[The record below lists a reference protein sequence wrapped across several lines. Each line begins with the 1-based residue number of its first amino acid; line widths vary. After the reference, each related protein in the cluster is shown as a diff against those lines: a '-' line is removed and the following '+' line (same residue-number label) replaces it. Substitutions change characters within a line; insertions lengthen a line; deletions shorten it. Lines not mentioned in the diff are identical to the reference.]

1 MNRALAI
8 EFSRVT
14 EAAALAAYGWLG
26 RGNKNA
32 ADEAA
37 VKAMR
42 YMLNLIHM
50 DGEIVIGEGE
60 IDEAPM
66 LYIGEKVGSGN
77 GELVSIAVDPID
89 GTRMTAMGQ
98 SNAIS
103 VLAAGGKHTFLKAP
117 DMYME
122 KIVVGPEVKGMID
135 LTLPLE
141 QNLRR
146 TASRLGKSLSDLT
159 VMILAKPRHEKAIQQ
174 MHDLGVRVLAIPD
187 GDVAAS
193 VLCCLPDA
201 EVDMLYGI
209 GGAPEGVAAAAA
221 IRALGGDMQARL
233 IPRNQVKD
241 DSEENRKIAA
251 NEIQRCVAVGVQVNA
266 VLKLED
272 IVRDDNLVF
281 TATGITNGDLLKG
294 ISRKGNLAG
303 TETLL
308 IRGKSRTIRKI
319 QSLHYLD
326 RKDSEIYKILNL

>member
-14 EAAALAAYGWLG
+14 EAAALAAHMWLG
-26 RGNKNA
+26 RGDKNA
-32 ADEAA
+32 ADDAA

-50 DGEIVIGEGE
+50 DAEIVIGEGE

-66 LYIGEKVGSGN
+66 LYIGEKVGSGM

-98 SNAIS
+98 PNAIS
-103 VLAAGGKHTFLKAP
+103 VLAAGGRNTFLKAP

-122 KIVVGPEVKGMID
+122 KLVVGPDVKGMID

-146 TASRLGKSLSDLT
+146 VASKLGKSLSDLT
-159 VMILAKPRHEKAIQQ
+159 VMVLAKPRHDAVIKQ
-174 MHDLGVRVLAIPD
+174 MHSLGVRVMAIPD
-187 GDVAAS
+187 GDVAGS

-201 EVDMLYGI
+201 EVDLLYGI

-233 IPRNQVKD
+233 LPRNEVKGD
-241 DSEENRKIAA
+241 TEENKKIAA
-251 NEIQRCVAVGVQVNA
+251 DEIQRCEALGVKINE

-272 IVRDDNLVF
+272 LVRDDNLVF

-294 ISRKGNLAG
+294 ISQKGNLAS
-303 TETLL
+303 TETIL

-319 QSLHYLD
+319 QSIHYLD
-326 RKDSEIYKILNL
+326 RKDSEIYKILNI

>member
-14 EAAALAAYGWLG
+14 EAAALAAHMWLG
-26 RGNKNA
+26 RGDKNA
-32 ADEAA
+32 ADDAA

-50 DGEIVIGEGE
+50 DAEIVIGEGE
-60 IDEAPM
+60 IDQAPM
-66 LYIGEKVGSGN
+66 LYIGEKVGSGM

-98 SNAIS
+98 PNAIS
-103 VLAAGGKHTFLKAP
+103 VLAAGGRNTFLKAP

-122 KIVVGPEVKGMID
+122 KLVVGPDVKGMID

-146 TASRLGKSLSDLT
+146 VASKLGKSLSDLT
-159 VMILAKPRHEKAIQQ
+159 VMVLAKPRHDAVIKQ
-174 MHDLGVRVLAIPD
+174 MHSLGVRVMAIPD
-187 GDVAAS
+187 GDVAGS

-201 EVDMLYGI
+201 EVDLLYGI

-233 IPRNQVKD
+233 LPRNEVKGD
-241 DSEENRKIAA
+241 TEENKKIAA
-251 NEIQRCVAVGVQVNA
+251 DEIQRCEALGVKINE

-272 IVRDDNLVF
+272 LVRDDNLVF

-294 ISRKGNLAG
+294 ISRKGNLAS
-303 TETLL
+303 TETIL

-319 QSLHYLD
+319 QSIHYLD
-326 RKDSEIYKILNL
+326 RKDSEIYKILNI

>member
-1 MNRALAI
+1 MNAALAI

-14 EAAALAAYGWLG
+14 EMAALAAHTWFG
-26 RGNKNA
+26 RGDKNA
-32 ADEAA
+32 ADDAA

-42 YMLNLIHM
+42 YMLNLIDM
-50 DGEIVIGEGE
+50 DAEIVIGEGE

-66 LYIGEKVGSGN
+66 LYIGEKVGSGM
-77 GELVSIAVDPID
+77 GELISIAVDPID
-89 GTRMTAMGQ
+89 GTHMTAMGQ

-103 VLAAGGKHTFLKAP
+103 VLAAGGRNTFLKAP

-122 KIVVGPEVKGMID
+122 KLVVGPDVKGMID

-146 TASRLGKSLSDLT
+146 VASKLGKSLSDLT
-159 VMILAKPRHEKAIQQ
+159 VMVLAKPRHDAVIKQ
-174 MHDLGVRVLAIPD
+174 MHNLGVRVMAIPD
-187 GDVAAS
+187 GDVAGS

-201 EVDMLYGI
+201 EVDLLYGI

-233 IPRNQVKD
+233 LPRNEVKGD
-241 DSEENRKIAA
+241 TEENKKMAADEIHRCEALGVKI
-251 NEIQRCVAVGVQVNA
+251 NE

-272 IVRDDNLVF
+272 LVRDDNLVF
-281 TATGITNGDLLKG
+281 TATGITHGDLLKG
-294 ISRKGNLAG
+294 ISRKGNLAF

-308 IRGKSRTIRKI
+308 ICGQSCAIQKI
-319 QSLHYLD
+319 QSIHDLA
-326 RKDSEIYKILNL
+326 RKDSEIYKILNI

>member
-98 SNAIS
+98 PNAIS

-251 NEIQRCVAVGVQVNA
+251 NEIQRCAAVGVQVNA

>member
-14 EAAALAAYGWLG
+14 EAAALAAYTWLG

-32 ADEAA
+32 ADDAA

-50 DGEIVIGEGE
+50 DAEIGIGEGE
-60 IDEAPM
+60 MDEVAM
-66 LYIGEKVGSGN
+66 LYIGEKVGSGL

-103 VLAAGGKHTFLKAP
+103 VLAAGGKNTFLKAP

-122 KIVVGPEVKGMID
+122 KLVVGSNVKGIID
-135 LTLPLE
+135 LNLPLE

-146 TASRLGKSLSDLT
+146 IASKLGKSLSDLT
-159 VMILAKPRHEKAIQQ
+159 VMVLAKPRHDAVIKQI
-174 MHDLGVRVLAIPD
+174 HNLGAKVLAIPD
-187 GDVAAS
+187 GDVAGS

-201 EVDMLYGI
+201 EVDLLYGI

-233 IPRNQVKD
+233 IPRNEVKGD
-241 DSEENRKIAA
+241 TEENKKIAA
-251 NEIQRCVAVGVQVNA
+251 NEIQRCAALGIKVNE

-272 IVRDDNLVF
+272 LVRDDNLVF

-294 ISRKGNLAG
+294 ISRKGNLAS
-303 TETLL
+303 TETIL

-319 QSLHYLD
+319 QSIHYLD
-326 RKDSEIYKILNL
+326 DLYKILNI

>member
-14 EAAALAAYGWLG
+14 EAAALAAYTWLG
-26 RGNKNA
+26 RGDKNA
-32 ADEAA
+32 ADDAA

-50 DGEIVIGEGE
+50 DAEIVIGEGE

-66 LYIGEKVGSGN
+66 LYIGEKVGSGL

-103 VLAAGGKHTFLKAP
+103 VLAAGGKNTFLKAP

-122 KIVVGPEVKGMID
+122 KLVVGSNVKGIID
-135 LTLPLE
+135 LNLPLE

-146 TASRLGKSLSDLT
+146 IASKLGKSLSDLT
-159 VMILAKPRHEKAIQQ
+159 VMVLAKPRHEAIIKQI
-174 MHDLGVRVLAIPD
+174 HNLGAKVLAIPD
-187 GDVAAS
+187 GDVAGS

-201 EVDMLYGI
+201 EVDLLYGI

-233 IPRNQVKD
+233 IPRNKVKGD
-241 DSEENRKIAA
+241 TEENKKIASD
-251 NEIQRCVAVGVQVNA
+251 EIQRCAALSVKVNE

-272 IVRDDNLVF
+272 LVRDDNLVF

-294 ISRKGNLAG
+294 ISRKGNLAS
-303 TETLL
+303 TETIL

-319 QSLHYLD
+319 QSTHYLD
-326 RKDSEIYKILNL
+326 DLYKILNI